1 MLETLFLA
9 GADIFR
15 LNFSHGQLAEKAEV
29 VDHIRALE
37 RKFNRP
43 IAILADLQGPK
54 LRVATFIDGHVE
66 LKEGQDFS
74 FDLDA
79 ACPGAWKA
87 LSRALCV
94 SWYSSPEL

>member
-1 MLETLFLA
+1 MLEALFLA

-15 LNFSHGQLAEKAEV
+15 LNFSHGAQAEKAAV

-54 LRVATFIDGHVE
+54 LRVATFLDGHVE
-66 LKEGQDFS
+66 LTDGQDFS

-79 ACPGAWKA
+79 DCPGA
-87 LSRALCV
+87 
-94 SWYSSPEL
+94 